1 MNAGHSRDSER
12 ASDPWLSEH
21 TDVLTAGMTV
31 LELGSGGGEDCADL
45 VSFGIDVIAFDKSL
59 WGLRRI
65 RERAPGARFV
75 RGDMREP
82 LPFPDEQFDA
92 VVASL
97 SIHYFDW
104 RTTERIVAEIYR
116 VLRPEGWIVCRV
128 NRVGDVHFEYGEGK
142 EIEPEFFEMRAGHTK
157 RFFNKAQLRALLET
171 AFYVDSIVP
180 RVSTRWGKDKQ
191 TLVARAQRRA

>member
-1 MNAGHSRDSER
+1 MQVEDPER
-12 ASDPWLSEH
+12 PSDPWLQEH
-21 TDVLTAGMTV
+21 RDLLAPGMQVLDLGC
-31 LELGSGGGEDCADL
+31 GSGEDTVDL
-45 VSFGIDVIAFDKSL
+45 RAFGLDVIAFDQSL

-65 RERAPGARFV
+65 RERAPGTRFV
-75 RGDMREP
+75 RGDMRSG
-82 LPFPDEQFDA
+82 LPFGDEQFDA

-104 RTTERIVAEIYR
+104 RTTKGIVTEIHR
-116 VLRPEGWIVCRV
+116 VLRSEGWFVCRV

-142 EIEPEFFEMRAGHTK
+142 EIEPEFFEVRPGHTK
-157 RFFNKAQLRALLET
+157 RFFDETQMRALLET
-171 AFYVDSIVP
+171 AFDVDSIVP